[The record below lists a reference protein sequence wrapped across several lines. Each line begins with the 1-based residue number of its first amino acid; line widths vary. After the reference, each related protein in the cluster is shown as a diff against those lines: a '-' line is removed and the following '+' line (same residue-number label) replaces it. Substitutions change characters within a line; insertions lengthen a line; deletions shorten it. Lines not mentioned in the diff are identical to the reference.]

1 MNNDITNY
9 IKKSLEYY
17 DNQQYENRFYLNN
30 IPDIDNDIINNN
42 NNIKY
47 ISWYKNNEIKLKTH
61 YEIIGIFDSYTKIWV
76 NSWSLLNYKSI
87 LGHDL
92 FEYAYNNDINNI
104 NNSLNDYIKIQ
115 LLNSRFIINNNIE
128 LDIYLALISY
138 LLKDKIKFIFPMELP
153 YPNDKTRY
161 KKTYLLIL

>member
-17 DNQQYENRFYLNN
+17 DNQQYENRFYFNN
-30 IPDIDNDIINNN
+30 KPIIDN
-42 NNIKY
+42 NNIT
-47 ISWYKNNEIKLKTH
+47 ISWYKNNEIQLKTH
-61 YEIIGIFDSYTKIWV
+61 YEVIGIFDSYTKIWV
-76 NSWSLLNYKSI
+76 NSWSLLNYHSI

-92 FEYAYNNDINNI
+92 FEYAYNNEINNI
-104 NNSLNDYIKIQ
+104 NKSLNDYIKIQ

-128 LDIYLALISY
+128 LDLYLALISY
-138 LLKDKIKFIFPMELP
+138 LLKDKIKFIFPVETP

-161 KKTYLLIL
+161 KITYLLIL